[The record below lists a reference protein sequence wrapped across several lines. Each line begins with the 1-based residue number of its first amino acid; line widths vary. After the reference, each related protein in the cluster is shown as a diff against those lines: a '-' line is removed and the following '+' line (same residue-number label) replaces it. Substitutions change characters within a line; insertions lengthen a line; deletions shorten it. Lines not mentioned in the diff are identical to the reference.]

1 MNIKKDFKKGKYIT
15 LDNGVEY
22 LIVSDI
28 IYDNDKYVF
37 LINPNNV
44 KEQYYALVELVDENV
59 NVNIIDL
66 NANENRDTIDL
77 LSDKFKDDM
86 ADFLSNVMEGK

>member
-86 ADFLSNVMEGK
+86 ADFLSNVMEEK